1 MKTKIFAV
9 LLLYLA
15 TVSAQ
20 ARQTP
25 LGGTPVSQL
34 LAKAQAEGEVPVIVG
49 VGFGR
54 DFAPEGSLSAI
65 AVEEQRDDIRAA
77 QDVVAERYDGSV
89 THIVDTIPYL
99 LMSADVATLDAL
111 AEDEDVFSLE
121 EDTLMQATLD
131 TTTQQIRAQPLWG
144 NNFGGLTGNGW
155 TIAFID
161 TGAETG
167 HPFFGG
173 RIAGEACFSR
183 ANSTGVSST
192 CQNGTVDTSL
202 PPGVIAGTDTYY
214 RRTGAG
220 AGAPCNLQIAEC
232 FHGTATAGVAI
243 GRNGLLDGRTF
254 SGVANGAK
262 VLPIQAAHIQHGI
275 RAVFYMGDVLRALVY
290 LHEGIRQNTIQ
301 NVAAVNISVA
311 VLDSADE
318 NQERCDRGADPTMT
332 RGSFAT
338 AVANLRSIGV
348 PVVIGS
354 GNQRDVGAAFP
365 SCVSAAISVGAVTK
379 QNSVWERSAGEGTN
393 SGTLMDLWAPGAGS
407 NNRPEN
413 EPAPALRGI
422 ATSFPNGTY
431 GSASGTSIAA
441 PHVAGAFALL
451 RQQWPNAYGEALVN
465 ALLGSGA
472 RITDPRP
479 NALTVTRRLLDV
491 TGAVESLAR
500 ADFNKDALGDLLWEN
515 GSTNAVWFVNL
526 TALRPW
532 IPASH
537 RAPFLVGTDTLPST
551 PAGWHVVGT
560 GDFNG
565 NRSADLLLHNASSG
579 EVAVWFRNGKTYV
592 ALAVIAG
599 TAAAPWSAGAV
610 GDFNADGWPDIL
622 WRNGSTGANAIW
634 LMNQTAVSSVIT
646 LPTNADLAWRIAGAG
661 HFNDDEALD
670 LVWRNDSTDSNAV
683 WFLTSSHQIQST
695 ALLSPTG
702 APGWRLEMVG
712 DFDRDGHEDLVWRNS
727 GTNAVA
733 AWMMNGTAVRESI
746 SIGTADASWKIVGP
760 R

>member
-9 LLLYLA
+9 LLLCLA
-15 TVSAQ
+15 TVSAH

-49 VGFGR
+49 VRFGR

-65 AVEEQRDDIRAA
+65 AAEEQRDDIRAV

-99 LMSADVATLDAL
+99 LMSADAATIDTL

-131 TTTQQIRAQPLWG
+131 KTTQQIHAQPLWG
-144 NNFGGLTGNGW
+144 NNFGGFTGNGW
-155 TIAFID
+155 TIAFLD

-183 ANSTGVSST
+183 ANNTGVTST
-192 CQNGTVDTSL
+192 CQNGTVDTTL
-202 PPGVIAGTDTYY
+202 PPGVVAGTDTYY

-220 AGAPCNLQIAEC
+220 AGAPCNLQITDC

-254 SGVANGAK
+254 SAVANGAK
-262 VLPIQAAHIQHGI
+262 VLPIQTAHIQHGI
-275 RAVFYMGDVLRALVY
+275 RAFFYIGDMLRALVY

-301 NVAAVNISVA
+301 NVAAVSISVA
-311 VLDSADE
+311 VRGSADE
-318 NQERCDRGADPTMT
+318 NQARCDRGGDPTVT

-354 GNQRDVGAAFP
+354 GNERGFGAAFP

-379 QNSVWERSAGEGTN
+379 QNSVWEWSATQGTN

-407 NNRPEN
+407 NNLPEN
-413 EPAPALRGI
+413 EPDPALRGI

-431 GSASGTSIAA
+431 ASVSGTSIAT

-465 ALLGSGA
+465 ALLGSGT
-472 RITDPRP
+472 RIADMRP
-479 NALTVTRRLLDV
+479 NFPVTRRLLDV
-491 TGAVESLAR
+491 TGAVENLAR

-537 RAPFLVGTDTLPST
+537 RAPFLAGTDTLPST
-551 PAGWHVVGT
+551 EAGWHVVGT

-579 EVAVWFRNGKTYV
+579 AVAVWFMNGKTYV
-592 ALAVIAG
+592 SSAVIDA

-622 WRNGSTGANAIW
+622 WRNSSTGANAIW
-634 LMNQTAVSSVIT
+634 LMNQTTVSSFIT
-646 LPTNADLAWRIAGAG
+646 LPANADLAWRIAGAG
-661 HFNDDEALD
+661 HFNDDEILD
-670 LVWRNDSTDSNAV
+670 LVWRNDSIDSNAV
-683 WFLTSSHQIQST
+683 WFLTPSHQIHST

-702 APGWRLEMVG
+702 APNWRLEAVG
-712 DFDRDGHEDLVWRNS
+712 DFDRDGYGDLVWRNS
-727 GTNAVA
+727 ETNAVA
-733 AWMMNGTAVRESI
+733 AWMMSGTAVRESI